1 MSTTL
6 VVKDLVNET
15 LIDSTKTVYN
25 IVSSVYPKDD
35 KDVILYILIHIN

>member
-1 MSTTL
+1 MSNTL

-25 IVSSVYPKDD
+25 IVSSIYPRND
-35 KDVILYILIHIN
+35 KDVRIFE